1 MISLLAA
8 AILGYLL
15 GSIPFGLLL
24 TRLAGRGDVRRI
36 GSGNIG
42 ATNVLRT
49 GSKGLAALTLLLDL
63 AKGAAAVAI
72 ASGWRPGAALV
83 AAGCVILG
91 HMFPVWLG
99 FRGGKGVATALGVL
113 IPLAWPVAVTS
124 ALLWVATAL
133 VSHYSSL
140 AALVAAIVG
149 AGLAFFLADRMTAL
163 VIAAIA
169 LLIIFRHHS
178 NIRRLLAGTESRISF
193 RKS

>member
-1 MISLLAA
+1 
-8 AILGYLL
+8 
-15 GSIPFGLLL
+15 
-24 TRLAGRGDVRRI
+24 
-36 GSGNIG
+36 
-42 ATNVLRT
+42 
-49 GSKGLAALTLLLDL
+49 
-63 AKGAAAVAI
+63 I

-99 FRGGKGVATALGVL
+99 FRGGEGVATALGGF
-113 IPLAWPVAVTS
+113 IPPARAGTLNP
-124 ALLWVATAL
+124 ALLWVAPPP
-133 VSHYSSL
+133 VSPSSSL
-140 AALVAAIVG
+140 APFVCALVG